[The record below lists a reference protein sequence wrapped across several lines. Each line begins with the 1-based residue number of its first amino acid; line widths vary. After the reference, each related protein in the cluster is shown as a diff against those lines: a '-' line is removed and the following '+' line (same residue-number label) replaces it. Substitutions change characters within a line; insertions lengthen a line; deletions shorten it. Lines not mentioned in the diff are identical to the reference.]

1 MPMMETLKTI
11 CEELMKLRSAVKDY
25 KEKNASDYYAKIML
39 HRPGKI
45 DFFTE
50 IEGSR
55 AMLQFFS
62 NERKEIKNE
71 QEIKSMAL
79 VIDILK
85 RDFAE
90 FEKLPDISADIKKQ
104 CTELIA
110 NLDNIKKELN
120 QDSLKPQI

>member
-11 CEELMKLRSAVKDY
+11 CEELSKLRSAVKDY
-25 KEKNASDYYAKIML
+25 KEKKTSDYYAKIML

-50 IEGSR
+50 IEGGR

-62 NERKEIKNE
+62 KERKEVNDE
-71 QEIKSMAL
+71 QERKSMAL

-85 RDFAE
+85 RDFTE
-90 FEKLPDISADIKKQ
+90 FEKLPDISGDIKLQ
-104 CTELIA
+104 CTKLIA
-110 NLDNIKKELN
+110 NLDDIKKELS
-120 QDSLKPQI
+120 QDRMKPPI